1 MERFRAHEKVFK
13 QKKFGKESLSQ
24 AVRVGGE
31 GSDSDNNDYGSDD
44 GDDSYFDNEED
55 EDVKEEGEVEDE
67 EKSRKRSRDG
77 IINYNEFLVTR
88 IHEIEDEIE
97 GSKNNKKAKGANQK
111 K

>member
-31 GSDSDNNDYGSDD
+31 GSDSDNSNYGSEN
-44 GDDSYFDNEED
+44 GDDSYFDNEDD
-55 EDVKEEGEVEDE
+55 ENAKEESEAEDE

-77 IINYNEFLVTR
+77 FISYNEFLGSR
-88 IHEIEDEIE
+88 IREIEDEIE
-97 GSKNNKKAKGANQK
+97 GSKNNKKAKGAN
-111 K
+111 